1 MLNIIIGLT
10 WDHSVAMRLEQLV
23 NIMAGMSDKSG
34 DQRRIVYDKV
44 SANGYIW
51 IPRKG
56 KNESGLI
63 VF

>member
-34 DQRRIVYDKV
+34 DQRRIVDTILMTK
-44 SANGYIW
+44 
-51 IPRKG
+51 
-56 KNESGLI
+56 
-63 VF
+63 